1 MAWCPKNVWVMFEIP
16 KMEHLATPGWSK
28 SDKLWPATL
37 GQTSQQHLD
46 KDMLRIHGFEIFW
59 VKISKL
65 HHCTHLLS
73 KTHYAKPLSV
83 GRSPWSL
90 GFEIAIL
97 RLPLDATD
105 FQKETVLQLSYT
117 ISVKFWI
124 KLANDDFE
132 SPLKVM
138 DSAALGCFDLMP
150 GLARNTS
157 TYLHVASCGFGQHVS
172 LVFQVNKLL
181 A

>member
-16 KMEHLATPGWSK
+16 KMEHPALPVWPK
-28 SDKLWPATL
+28 HDKLWPATL

-138 DSAALGCFDLMP
+138 DSAALGCFDQSD
-150 GLARNTS
+150 ARAGTQ
-157 TYLHVASCGFGQHVS
+157 HIHIVARCLVWLWPTCVSCFS
-172 LVFQVNKLL
+172 S
-181 A
+181 